1 MLLEISMW
9 IWLPLFLAII
19 LAFVQQTKASF
30 ILLGMSI
37 IGGLLEG
44 RLGIYGL
51 TALICGFAI
60 AYKTPTLAPKWQIVA
75 YTWMTI
81 WCAALALH
89 IIPGFTNAKV
99 LDAVNTGIQSVPF
112 TMYLNFDKP
121 MLFFGLVLAY
131 PAVMGNMHIFNK
143 KKVLI
148 ASLFLFSLLPIAWW
162 LGELKFEISVPHWW
176 WLFVL
181 NNLLLTCVA
190 EEAFFRGFLQQ
201 LFSKRFGLLIGIAIT
216 SLLFGFAHLGG
227 GFVLVCFSALAGICY
242 GLIYHYSSR
251 LWVAVLFHFLFNF
264 CHLLLFTY
272 PLAK

>member
-1 MLLEISMW
+1 M
-9 IWLPLFLAII
+9 
-19 LAFVQQTKASF
+19 QQTKASF

-51 TALICGFAI
+51 TALIFGFAI
-60 AYKTPTLAPKWQIVA
+60 AYKTPRLAPKWQIVA

-131 PAVMGNMHIFNK
+131 PAVMGNMHISAVVSYWF
-143 KKVLI
+143 V
-148 ASLFLFSLLPIAWW
+148 SQLLQ
-162 LGELKFEISVPHWW
+162 E
-176 WLFVL
+176 FVM
-181 NNLLLTCVA
+181 V
-190 EEAFFRGFLQQ
+190 
-201 LFSKRFGLLIGIAIT
+201 
-216 SLLFGFAHLGG
+216 
-227 GFVLVCFSALAGICY
+227 
-242 GLIYHYSSR
+242 
-251 LWVAVLFHFLFNF
+251 
-264 CHLLLFTY
+264 
-272 PLAK
+272 